1 MDTSL
6 SSPPPVMTSMT
17 TSGDVSSDNSV
28 PEYADQIK
36 RLTSDVA
43 AMKDE
48 IDKLIQENQYL
59 KQHNLEIL

>member
-1 MDTSL
+1 
-6 SSPPPVMTSMT
+6 MTSMT

>member
-1 MDTSL
+1 VDTSL